1 MLWSVCE
8 CSIKEISFLSD
19 GDTDSITNSP
29 LGTDPGE
36 AIVGAGK
43 ERCDIAAVI
52 VLLFSVALT
61 VPIVILL
68 HDSLGL

>member
-8 CSIKEISFLSD
+8 CLIKEISFLSD
-19 GDTDSITNSP
+19 GDTDSITNSS

-36 AIVGAGK
+36 VIVGASK
-43 ERCDIAAVI
+43 ARCDVAAVI
-52 VLLFSVALT
+52 ILLFSVALA
-61 VPIVILL
+61 VPIIVLL